1 MCTQN
6 TNKLSKGE
14 RTKQLTDLVCDSESW
29 LPLLAAA
36 GACFCEGVKIMHKI
50 TQNTSNVTIMFL
62 NDELSWK
69 MSWFG

>member
-6 TNKLSKGE
+6 TNKQNKGE

-29 LPLLAAA
+29 LPLLDAA

-50 TQNTSNVTIMFL
+50 LLKIRKDCFFYQFYL
-62 NDELSWK
+62 
-69 MSWFG
+69 FGKQKQ

>member
-1 MCTQN
+1 MILKKGKAMCTQN

-29 LPLLAAA
+29 LPLLDAA

-50 TQNTSNVTIMFL
+50 TQN
-62 NDELSWK
+62 K
-69 MSWFG
+69 